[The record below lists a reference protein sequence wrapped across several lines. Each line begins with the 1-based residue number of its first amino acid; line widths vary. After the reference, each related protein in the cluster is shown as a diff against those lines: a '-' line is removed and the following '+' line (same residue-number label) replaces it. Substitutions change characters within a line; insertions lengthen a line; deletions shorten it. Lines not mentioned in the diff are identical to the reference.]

1 MGARRTTRPKRL
13 IAYLYNKVYSSHKS
27 RTTVPRSP
35 YTDPIHSPVQTTT
48 RAQYPHKQGKPAH
61 PKYKVGAAIK
71 TIGTSAFANTKL
83 GGLDLSDA
91 TSLVEIR
98 DGAFSATDLGG
109 TLVIP
114 AKVTTIGYHAFKGT
128 KLTGVD
134 LERDLF
140 IN

>member
-1 MGARRTTRPKRL
+1 MIPA
-13 IAYLYNKVYSSHKS
+13 KV
-27 RTTVPRSP
+27 T
-35 YTDPIHSPVQTTT
+35 
-48 RAQYPHKQGKPAH
+48 
-61 PKYKVGAAIK
+61 
-71 TIGTSAFANTKL
+71 TIGALAFQDTKL
-83 GGLDLSDA
+83 GGFDLSKA